1 MGTHPHARLIPFVN
15 STPAASG
22 RLACVSPFRGKPRG
36 LARGNLDDVASSE
49 RDVATADLPPFTTA
63 RRISAA
69 ATGLSCWQ
77 TTTSTKLSIAKRKG
91 ADIAFAPVDVQCH
104 RPRNGE
110 HFGTEI
116 DAGDMPGTINPL
128 F

>member
-1 MGTHPHARLIPFVN
+1 
-15 STPAASG
+15 
-22 RLACVSPFRGKPRG
+22 
-36 LARGNLDDVASSE
+36 
-49 RDVATADLPPFTTA
+49 VATADLPPFSTA
-63 RRISAA
+63 RRISAV

-91 ADIAFAPVDVQCH
+91 ADIAFAPLDVQCH
-104 RPRNGE
+104 RVRNGE

-116 DAGDMPGTINPL
+116 DAGDMPSTTNPL

>member
-1 MGTHPHARLIPFVN
+1 
-15 STPAASG
+15 
-22 RLACVSPFRGKPRG
+22 
-36 LARGNLDDVASSE
+36 
-49 RDVATADLPPFTTA
+49 VATADLPPFTTA
-63 RRISAA
+63 RRILAA
-69 ATGLSCWQ
+69 ATGLSSWQ

-116 DAGDMPGTINPL
+116 DAGDMPGTTNPL